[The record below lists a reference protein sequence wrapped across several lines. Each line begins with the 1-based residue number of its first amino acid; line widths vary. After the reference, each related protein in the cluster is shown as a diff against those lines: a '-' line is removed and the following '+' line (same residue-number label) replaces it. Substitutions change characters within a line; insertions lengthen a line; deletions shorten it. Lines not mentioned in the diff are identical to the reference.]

1 MRRKGRNFISTTSA
15 PTQALRFQYTREKWL
30 RKWTGE
36 AECCVHFCLPT
47 RDMSLLSPYAVVQV
61 FMFAVGCSWSWVTWN
76 SKSVGKQP
84 LWSALENLFNV
95 ISRGALI
102 IEMFY
107 SLSFKRFSLK
117 TRWKAQVTVSSRI
130 IANSNTAQTSP
141 ALSCEVFNATL
152 KTKRTNFR
160 LTFIVRL
167 ECRSFT
173 VKPHLNEHQPQIFLK
188 GSFELASFSSPLW
201 LETIHLEVLPRQCIG
216 IVGMRHEGDD
226 AKERSLSRH

>member
-15 PTQALRFQYTREKWL
+15 PTQALCFQILAKNGFVSEQEKRNVVYTFAFQHETLVSSAHMQLCK
-30 RKWTGE
+30 
-36 AECCVHFCLPT
+36 FSCLPSVVHELRGT
-47 RDMSLLSPYAVVQV
+47 QNPSVSSSYGAFSRHLLN
-61 FMFAVGCSWSWVTWN
+61 T
-76 SKSVGKQP
+76 
-84 LWSALENLFNV
+84 
-95 ISRGALI
+95 ISRGALV
-102 IEMFY
+102 IEMFHL
-107 SLSFKRFSLK
+107 SLKRFSRK
-117 TRWKAQVTVSSRI
+117 TRRKAQVTVSSRI
-130 IANSNTAQTSP
+130 IANSNTAPTSP

-152 KTKRTNFR
+152 QTKRTNFR
-160 LTFIVRL
+160 LAFIVRL
-167 ECRSFT
+167 ECRSFP